1 MRQRIGLGIGLGI
14 ATGVLVIGGS
24 IGIPGNVTAA
34 QENGFQCTNATI
46 RGTYGIQL
54 QGRAP
59 VPPPFGA
66 GIQDVI
72 GVVVRSYDG
81 EGSFTQVDNIK
92 GSISGIVPDRPG
104 AGTYQI
110 NPDCSGV
117 ALFQPGPGISIEERM
132 VVVQKGDEIR
142 TISSSPLPF
151 MVSAVHQRIDK
162 R

>member
-1 MRQRIGLGIGLGI
+1 MRQTTGLGIGLGI
-14 ATGVLVIGGS
+14 LTGVLVIGGIAGKS
-24 IGIPGNVTAA
+24 GNAVAA
-34 QENGFQCTNATI
+34 QEDGFHCTNATI

-59 VPPPFGA
+59 VPPMFGT

-72 GVVVRSYDG
+72 GVVVRTYDG
-81 EGSFTQVDNIK
+81 EGSFTQVDNVK
-92 GSISGIVPDRPG
+92 GSVSGLVPDRPG
-104 AGTYQI
+104 GGTYQI
-110 NPDCSGV
+110 HSDCSGV
-117 ALFQPGPGISIEERM
+117 AVIQPGPGITIEERM

-142 TISSSPLPF
+142 TISGNPLPF

>member
-14 ATGVLVIGGS
+14 AAGVLVIS
-24 IGIPGNVTAA
+24 GIAGKHGNAVAA
-34 QENGFQCTNATI
+34 QEDGFHCTNATI

-59 VPPPFGA
+59 VPPIFGT

-72 GVVVRSYDG
+72 GVVVRTYDG

-104 AGTYQI
+104 SGTYQI

-117 ALFQPGPGISIEERM
+117 TLFQPGPGISIEERM
-132 VVVQKGDEIR
+132 VVVQKGDVIR
-142 TISSSPLPF
+142 TISGNPLPF